1 MKSSK
6 KIFSYLIIIIL
17 FMILPFIEWKTE
29 FNMTFETFKNVINNA
44 DFVQQWHYL
53 TYANSKVF
61 ILLYPIIITYFG
73 IKDFFKIYHSG
84 MLYSI
89 SERTEY
95 SSYIKNTFIKI
106 YANNSWVYSTF
117 ILLMLIV
124 CAILFKFNESKLFL
138 VGIGNIHYLVFVL
151 ISIILS
157 IAFSI
162 FILNIGLIA
171 TRYCKK
177 FSIAMIVSYLLFIS
191 FAIISEI
198 MIGSI
203 VNNII
208 NIDGIYNSFSI
219 FNMVI
224 LDGNIYGIII
234 YSIIL
239 LTLSTYIVF
248 KLYKNKDKVLIEYE

>member
-1 MKSSK
+1 MKNRFK
-6 KIFSYLIIIIL
+6 LLINVFIIII
-17 FMILPFIEWKTE
+17 I
-29 FNMTFETFKNVINNA
+29 
-44 DFVQQWHYL
+44 Y
-53 TYANSKVF
+53 
-61 ILLYPIIITYFG
+61 ILLSSLILIYQNKKYEKNYNESIGMIVRYVKEKYPSINQNDIISILNN
-73 IKDFFKIYHSG
+73 KQEAD
-84 MLYSI
+84 YSI
-89 SERTEY
+89 FSQYGSDVSNDDIIAENQ
-95 SSYIKNTFIKI
+95 ITFRK
-106 YANNSWVYSTF
+106 T
-117 ILLMLIV
+117 
-124 CAILFKFNESKLFL
+124 
-138 VGIGNIHYLVFVL
+138 
-151 ISIILS
+151 
-157 IAFSI
+157 
-162 FILNIGLIA
+162 FILNIVLIA

>member
-1 MKSSK
+1 
-6 KIFSYLIIIIL
+6 
-17 FMILPFIEWKTE
+17 
-29 FNMTFETFKNVINNA
+29 
-44 DFVQQWHYL
+44 
-53 TYANSKVF
+53 
-61 ILLYPIIITYFG
+61 
-73 IKDFFKIYHSG
+73 

-89 SERTEY
+89 SERTDY
-95 SSYIKNTFIKI
+95 NSYIKNTFIKI

>member
-89 SERTEY
+89 SERTDY
-95 SSYIKNTFIKI
+95 NSYIKNTFIKI

-224 LDGNIYGIII
+224 LDGNILIISI
-234 YSIIL
+234 YAFIL
-239 LTLSTYIVF
+239 LILTTMIVILS
-248 KLYKNKDKVLIEYE
+248 YKNKEKVLREYE

>member
-89 SERTEY
+89 SERTDY
-95 SSYIKNTFIKI
+95 NSYIKNTFIKI

-203 VNNII
+203 VNKII

-224 LDGNIYGIII
+224 LDGNILIISI
-234 YSIIL
+234 YAFIL
-239 LTLSTYIVF
+239 LILTTMIVILS
-248 KLYKNKDKVLIEYE
+248 YKNKEKVLREYE